1 MQAELTINPSSLAE
15 PICRFILAKAE
26 ALKCTPGEAVGAAL
40 NELAESAG
48 FPTPPPQPQAP
59 PEGAK

>member
-1 MQAELTINPSSLAE
+1 MQAELMIDPSSLAE

-40 NELAESAG
+40 NELADAEG
-48 FPTPPPQPQAP
+48 FHLPASQAQPEA
-59 PEGAK
+59 AR